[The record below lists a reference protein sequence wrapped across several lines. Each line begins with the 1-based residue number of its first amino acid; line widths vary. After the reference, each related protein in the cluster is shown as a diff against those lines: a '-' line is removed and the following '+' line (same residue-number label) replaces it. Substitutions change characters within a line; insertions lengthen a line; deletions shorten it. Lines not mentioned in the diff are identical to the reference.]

1 MRIAVVGTSGSGKS
15 TLARQIAEALSIPYI
30 ELDAI
35 NWQPG
40 WRALNADDPAELR
53 RRVDQATDGSAWVLD
68 GNYGSSLGTL
78 VPSKASHLVWLDY
91 DRTIIMT
98 RVIRRSFQRALY
110 GTELWPGT
118 GNRERWTAMFHAS
131 HPIRWAWN
139 TWARRRAQYEAMI
152 SEPALSHLRVLRI
165 RRPRD
170 ASSVVKM
177 LAAERSLQRAAT

>member
-1 MRIAVVGTSGSGKS
+1 MRIAVVGTSGSGKT
-15 TLARQIAEALSIPYI
+15 TLARKIAETFSLPFI

-53 RRVDQATDGSAWVLD
+53 RRVDDVTDAPAWVLD
-68 GNYGSSLGTL
+68 GNYGGALGML
-78 VPSKASHLVWLDY
+78 VPGKATHLVWLDY
-91 DRTIIMT
+91 DRPIVMA
-98 RVIRRSFQRALY
+98 RVIRRSFHRALF

-118 GNRERWTAMFHAS
+118 GNRERWTALFRAS

-152 SEPALSHLRVLRI
+152 SDPALSHLTVIRL
-165 RRPRD
+165 RRPAD
-170 ASSVVKM
+170 ARSV
-177 LAAERSLQRAAT
+177 LQRLH